1 MKKPFQLTSINSLR
15 MTVLVLSGVA
25 FLAVGFPAIAGQA
38 STTTATPAH
47 ANVKK
52 LASAT
57 AVKLSAIFV
66 DKEKKAQEK
75 TATVKV
81 TVTGIKLIDPAEAN
95 EKPMAGQGHLHY
107 QVDNGPVIAT
117 PAPKLSFHGLTSGAH
132 TIKVM
137 LAANDHSLLGP
148 EETLSVTIP

>member
-1 MKKPFQLTSINSLR
+1 MKKPFHLASISRLR
-15 MTVLVLSGVA
+15 MTASVLSGVA

-52 LASAT
+52 HASAT

-107 QVDNGPVIAT
+107 QVDAWPAIAGKPTARNAT
-117 PAPKLSFHGLTSGAH
+117 PDKTDAVILRRL
-132 TIKVM
+132 I
-137 LAANDHSLLGP
+137 D
-148 EETLSVTIP
+148 

>member
-47 ANVKK
+47 SNVKK
-52 LASAT
+52 HASAT
-57 AVKLSAIFV
+57 AVKLSAIF
-66 DKEKKAQEK
+66 
-75 TATVKV
+75 
-81 TVTGIKLIDPAEAN
+81 IDPAEVN

-107 QVDNGPVIAT
+107 QVDDGPVIAT
-117 PAPKLSFHGLTSGAH
+117 PAPKLSFHGLTSGTH

-137 LAANDHSLLGP
+137 LAANDPSPLGP